1 MANSN
6 GSFGL
11 RPLNKLG
18 GGANSTGLSGYS
30 FYEIANG
37 NTDSIYHGQL
47 VIPLASG
54 FIDHTANAAGGTVS
68 HLGVFQGCEFVSS
81 VTGRPTFSNHW
92 PGSGADSNHPVKAF
106 IVDDPNQLFVIATD
120 ASLTSKAN
128 ARASVFL
135 NASLSTGITGT
146 DATGVSLG
154 RLAVSTLATTDTL
167 SLRLMGWLEDYS
179 NEDFTAAGIGAIVR
193 LNNPFNAPVGSI
205 AAGTPSTTGV

>member
-11 RPLNKLG
+11 RPLSKLG
-18 GGANSTGLSGYS
+18 GGANSTGLTGYTP
-30 FYEIANG
+30 YEIANG
-37 NTDSIYHGQL
+37 NTDKIYHGQL

-68 HLGVFQGCEFVSS
+68 HLGVFQGCEYVSS
-81 VTGRPTFSNHW
+81 VTGKTTFSNYW

-106 IVDDPNQLFVIATD
+106 INDDPNQLYLIASD

-135 NASLSTGITGT
+135 NANLSTGITGT

-154 RLAVSTLATTDTL
+154 RLAVSTLATTN
-167 SLRLMGWLEDYS
+167 SLALRVMGWQEDPE
-179 NEDFTAAGIGAIVR
+179 NQDFTAAGIPVIVR
-193 LNNPFNAPVGSI
+193 LNNHFNSANGSI
-205 AAGTPSTTGV
+205 AGGTVSTTGV

>member
-11 RPLNKLG
+11 RPISKLG
-18 GGANSTGLSGYS
+18 GGTNSTGLTGYTP
-30 FYEIANG
+30 YEIANG
-37 NTDSIYHGQL
+37 NTDKIYHGQL

-68 HLGVFQGCEFVSS
+68 HLGVFQGCEYGSS
-81 VTGRPTFSNHW
+81 GTGKTTFSNYW

-106 IVDDPNQLFVIATD
+106 INDDPSQLYLIASD

-135 NASLSTGITGT
+135 NANLSTGITVT
-146 DATGVSLG
+146 DATGVSLV
-154 RLAVSTLATTDTL
+154 RLAVSTLATTN
-167 SLRLMGWLEDYS
+167 SLALRVMGWQEDPE
-179 NEDFTAAGIGAIVR
+179 NEDFAAAGIGVIVR
-193 LNNPFNAPVGSI
+193 LNNSFNAPTRTI
-205 AAGTPSTTGV
+205 ASGTPSTTGV

>member
-11 RPLNKLG
+11 RPISKLG
-18 GGANSTGLSGYS
+18 SATNSTGVTGYS
-30 FYEIANG
+30 PYEIASDNS
-37 NTDSIYHGQL
+37 DKIFHGQV

-54 FIDHTANAAGGTVS
+54 FIDHAANAAGGTVS

-81 VTGRPTFSNHW
+81 VTGKTTFSNYW

-106 IVDDPNQLFVIATD
+106 IVDDPNQLYAIATD
-120 ASLTSKAN
+120 ASWTSEAN

-135 NASLSTGITGT
+135 NASTSTGITGT
-146 DATGVSLG
+146 DATGLSLG
-154 RLAVSTLATTDTL
+154 RLAISTLATTNTL
-167 SLRLMGWLEDYS
+167 TLRVMGWMEDPE
-179 NEDFTAAGIGAIVR
+179 NEDFTAAGIAAIVR

>member
-1 MANSN
+1 MANIN

-18 GGANSTGLSGYS
+18 GGANSTGLTGYTP
-30 FYEIANG
+30 YEIANG
-37 NTDSIYHGQL
+37 NSAKIYQGQV

-54 FIDHTANAAGGTVS
+54 FIDHAANAAGGTVS
-68 HLGVFQGCEFVSS
+68 HLGVFQGCEYVSS
-81 VTGRPTFSNHW
+81 TTGKPTFSNYW
-92 PGSGADSNHPVKAF
+92 PGSGADSNHPIKAF
-106 IVDDPNQLFVIATD
+106 VIDDPMQLYVIASD

-135 NASLSTGITGT
+135 NASLSTGITGSDT
-146 DATGVSLG
+146 SGVSYG
-154 RLAVSTLATTDTL
+154 RLAVSTLATTNSLT
-167 SLRLMGWLEDYS
+167 LRLIGWMEDAM
-179 NEDFTAAGIGAIVR
+179 NEDFTAAGIPLIVR

>member
-1 MANSN
+1 MANTN

-30 FYEIANG
+30 LYEIANG

-81 VTGRPTFSNHW
+81 VTGKPTFSNHW

-128 ARASVFL
+128 ARAQVFL

-146 DATGVSLG
+146 DSSGLSLG
-154 RLAVSTLATTDTL
+154 RLAVSTLATTNTL
-167 SLRLMGWLEDYS
+167 SLRLMGWLEDPL

-205 AAGTPSTTGV
+205 ATGTPSTTGV

>member
-11 RPLNKLG
+11 RPISKLG
-18 GGANSTGLSGYS
+18 GGTNSTGLTGYTP
-30 FYEIANG
+30 YEIANG

-68 HLGVFQGCEFVSS
+68 HLGVFQGCEYVSS
-81 VTGRPTFSNHW
+81 VTGKTTFSNYW

-106 IVDDPNQLFVIATD
+106 INDDPNQLYLIASD

-135 NASLSTGITGT
+135 NANLSTGITGT

-154 RLAVSTLATTDTL
+154 RLAVSTLATTN
-167 SLRLMGWLEDYS
+167 SLALRVMGWQEDPE
-179 NEDFTAAGIGAIVR
+179 NEDFAAAGVGVIVR
-193 LNNPFNAPVGSI
+193 LNNSFNAPTGSI
-205 AAGTPSTTGV
+205 ASGTPSTTGV

>member
-11 RPLNKLG
+11 RPISKLG
-18 GGANSTGLSGYS
+18 GGTNSTGLTGYTP
-30 FYEIANG
+30 YEIANG
-37 NTDSIYHGQL
+37 NTDKIYHGQL

-68 HLGVFQGCEFVSS
+68 HLGVFQGCEYVSS
-81 VTGRPTFSNHW
+81 VTGKTTFSNYW

-106 IVDDPNQLFVIATD
+106 INDDPDQLYLIASD

-135 NASLSTGITGT
+135 NANLSTGITGT

-154 RLAVSTLATTDTL
+154 RLAVSTLATTN
-167 SLRLMGWLEDYS
+167 SLALRVMGWQEDPE
-179 NEDFTAAGIGAIVR
+179 NEDFAAAGVGVIVR
-193 LNNPFNAPVGSI
+193 LNNSFNAPTGSI
-205 AAGTPSTTGV
+205 ASGTPSTTGV